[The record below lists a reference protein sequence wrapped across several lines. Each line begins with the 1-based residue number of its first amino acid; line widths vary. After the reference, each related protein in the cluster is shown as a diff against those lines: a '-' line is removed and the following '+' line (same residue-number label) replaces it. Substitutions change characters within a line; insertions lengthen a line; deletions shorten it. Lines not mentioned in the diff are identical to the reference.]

1 MRRLAATIG
10 SIVAYGSKQLREL
23 LSLPTVA
30 ALVGVAL
37 SVVGLH
43 MLFPPLAYIVPGA
56 ALVGFG
62 VWLALP
68 PAKRRRD

>member
-10 SIVAYGSKQLREL
+10 SIVANGSKQLREL

-43 MLFPPLAYIVPGA
+43 MLFPPLAFIVPGVLLVVG
-56 ALVGFG
+56 AL
-62 VWLALP
+62 WLAL
-68 PAKRRRD
+68 PAKRRRE